1 MTENDH
7 TSWED
12 RLLAA
17 SPRGVRSLAADIPR
31 RPPTT
36 GSTPAAPAEPSPGLS
51 DGGTSTTPR
60 PTVSL
65 EHEMDG
71 AKVRE
76 AAAKL
81 RRTR

>member
-36 GSTPAAPAEPSPGLS
+36 DPSRARRAIARS
-51 DGGTSTTPR
+51 VRWRESTTPR